1 MPVTSVIKHKY
12 SGLKLF
18 PPTYRTKNTGSNS
31 WNNKNQLKSI
41 SARNLQGTVGLLNS
55 SPSWWGRMTCCRCW
69 TSYWSSQHTIC
80 SEIPSP
86 LRPLSSPDQRSD
98 IVLPGSPR
106 ELQPRNL
113 NDKYRDHRLAS
124 RSRCPAFRHG
134 IIVEWKLAGFMT
146 GKKLWPILIYVRNS
160 NIPNTYLARD
170 IQCLLNSCLNT

>member
-12 SGLKLF
+12 SGLQLS
-18 PPTYRTKNTGSNS
+18 PPTYRTENTGSNS
-31 WNNKNQLKSI
+31 WNNKNQFKSI

-69 TSYWSSQHTIC
+69 TSYWSRQHTIC

-113 NDKYRDHRLAS
+113 KEGEGWGWVDGPEDILRSNLKYRSAYEQ
-124 RSRCPAFRHG
+124 
-134 IIVEWKLAGFMT
+134 VAG
-146 GKKLWPILIYVRNS
+146 WPN
-160 NIPNTYLARD
+160 
-170 IQCLLNSCLNT
+170 